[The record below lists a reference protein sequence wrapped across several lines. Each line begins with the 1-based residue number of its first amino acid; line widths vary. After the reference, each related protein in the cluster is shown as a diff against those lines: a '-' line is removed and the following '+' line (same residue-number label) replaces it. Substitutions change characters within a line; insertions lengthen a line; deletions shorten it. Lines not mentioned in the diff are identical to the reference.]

1 MSYNKSFEKM
11 IRQMKYDN
19 PWDFENLDWTTIS
32 SYKYL
37 SEDFIE
43 EFLDKLN
50 INSICSHQHLSE
62 DFLRKHSH
70 RIDYKAVSTSQIQN
84 LSYDFIFEN
93 KDKMLMP
100 IVKKNKKYIKS
111 LQNTNTYSHINVI
124 SYKYKDNYKLIKAIY
139 NYYRFSDDTNTVL
152 LDRSLNTIKT
162 IPKYTQIQDTNFFDT
177 IKYKHPIAS
186 Y

>member
-19 PWDFENLDWTTIS
+19 PWDFENLDWNAIS
-32 SYKYL
+32 VFKYL

-50 INSICSHQHLSE
+50 MSSICTQQRLSE
-62 DFLRKHSH
+62 DFLRKFSD
-70 RIDYKAVSTSQIQN
+70 RIDYKAISNAQVYG

-93 KDKMLMP
+93 KKKLLMP
-100 IVKKNKKYIKS
+100 VIKQNKKYIKT
-111 LQNTNTYSHINVI
+111 LQTTDSFTRINMI
-124 SYKYKDNYKLIKAIY
+124 SYKYKFNFKLIKAIY
-139 NYYRFSDDTNTVL
+139 RYYRFVDDNNTFL
-152 LDRSLNTIKT
+152 LERSLNVIKG
-162 IPKYTQIQDTNFFDT
+162 IPKHTQVQDTNFFDT
-177 IKYKHPIAS
+177 IKYKDVTA